1 MNHRLALQC
10 FEWVEGGIRVRFHV
24 AEVRSAFVRWESPL
38 QKAPQF
44 SCTMPLEKPDKIK
57 SISNNTLAKRRLE
70 RQSGIAFSIP
80 EFTTPNAVRP
90 AVTPYIGMARTLL
103 IML

>member
-1 MNHRLALQC
+1 MGEPPAK
-10 FEWVEGGIRVRFHV
+10 G
-24 AEVRSAFVRWESPL
+24 SAIL
-38 QKAPQF
+38 LHDA
-44 SCTMPLEKPDKIK
+44 TGKPDKIK